1 MNAPVLGCSGY
12 SVFNRA
18 SAGVRILNGAAGRC
32 GNRLFGSY
40 PRRAASSRSR
50 CRDRNDVG
58 RRTAALDQIAEKF
71 APGIQCAGLLR
82 QIFIEVVHGAD
93 ARCLADLMGVDHEL
107 ANLDRKDQSSE
118 EPTSELQ
125 SLMRL

>member
-1 MNAPVLGCSGY
+1 MRISDWSSDVCS
-12 SVFNRA
+12 SD
-18 SAGVRILNGAAGRC
+18 L
-32 GNRLFGSY
+32 
-40 PRRAASSRSR
+40 SSRSR

-93 ARCLADLMGVDHEL
+93 ARCLAALMVVDHAL
-107 ANLDRKDQSSE
+107 ATIDRKAQRLQGGGAGAPHVMEPPWHELNRVPLFSRSVRIFGSRSE
-118 EPTSELQ
+118 K
-125 SLMRL
+125 